1 MQKVS
6 GEFAN
11 ATAVASGFM
20 AVHLFKLLI
29 EKGILGADDAMAVLK
44 KTRNDLALASRSRH
58 LDQTLFEAEGL
69 VTKMYASLQDGAPAA
84 TGPAAPKVENRA
96 QH

>member
-6 GEFAN
+6 AEFAN

-29 EKGILGADDAMAVLK
+29 EKGILGAEEAMAVLK
-44 KTRNDLALASRSRH
+44 KTRNDLALAARSRH

-69 VTKMYASLQDGAPAA
+69 VTKMYAGLQAEAPVPAA
-84 TGPAAPKVENRA
+84 AAPKVENRA